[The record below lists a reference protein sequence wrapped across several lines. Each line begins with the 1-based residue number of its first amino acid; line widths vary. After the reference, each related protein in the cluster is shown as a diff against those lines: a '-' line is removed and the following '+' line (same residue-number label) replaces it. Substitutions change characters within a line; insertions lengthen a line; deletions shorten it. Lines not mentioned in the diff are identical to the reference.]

1 MESELVSFNSC
12 TLSFDLFPKLKLT
25 GDRRQYK
32 IWMYLL
38 GQKKEAS
45 VDVLKVRLGVAVVA
59 KTLSVYRS
67 LFRKGFLI

>member
-1 MESELVSFNSC
+1 M
-12 TLSFDLFPKLKLT
+12 SFDLYPKLKLT

-32 IWMYLL
+32 TWMYLP

-45 VDVLKVRLGVAVVA
+45 ADVLKVRLDIAVVA
-59 KTLSVYRS
+59 KTLSVYSR